1 MKNKQNIKIPPFE
14 AVGVV
19 CAQSIGEPGTQMT
32 MRTFHYAGVAEH
44 VPTGLPRLIEIVD
57 AKKEPKKPI
66 IDVYLKSSY
75 GRSRTEAE
83 KVAKELASVFVSDVA
98 DVEDDLEHLTIKV
111 TFNEKDAKAQ
121 GVTFSMMKKALE
133 SFPADTKVDDHSVT
147 LKPHKETKA
156 SLKAEK
162 EGKEKAEKDKK
173 KLTAKAVRRLT
184 QKVRDT
190 IVRGVVGIHK
200 AVVIKGKD
208 EYFVRAGGFNVL
220 GASEHEAVDAKRI
233 YTNNIKEIERVYGIE
248 AARNAIVRE
257 TKDVMDMQK
266 LFVDIRH
273 IMLIADAMTFGGSV
287 KSIGRHG
294 LSGEKVG
301 VLGRAAFEETI
312 KHLIN
317 ASAFAEE
324 EKLIGVTE
332 NIIVGQTVPVGTGKI
347 RLVMKVPKKK

>member
-1 MKNKQNIKIPPFE
+1 MIPPYE
-14 AVGVV
+14 AVGVI

-57 AKKEPKKPI
+57 AKKEPKKAI
-66 IDVYLKSSY
+66 IDVHLKSAYAKSP
-75 GRSRTEAE
+75 TEAE
-83 KVAKELASVFVSDVA
+83 KVARELASIFVKDVA
-98 DVEDDLEHLTIKV
+98 RVEDDLENLTIEATFSEKDGKGQNV
-111 TFNEKDAKAQ
+111 TFN
-121 GVTFSMMKKALE
+121 MLKKALE
-133 SFPADTKVDDHSVT
+133 PFCTEMRVSDNKITLYPAKE
-147 LKPHKETKA
+147 KPKETKTG
-156 SLKAEK
+156 E
-162 EGKEKAEKDKK
+162 KK
-173 KLTAKAVRRLT
+173 KVTAKYVRRLT
-184 QKVRDT
+184 QKVKDS
-190 IVRGVVGIHK
+190 IVKGVRGISR
-200 AVVIKGKD
+200 AVVVKD
-208 EYFVRAGGFNVL
+208 EDGYFVRAGGFNIA
-220 GASEHEAVDAKRI
+220 GASLNPAVDVKRI

-248 AARNAIVRE
+248 AARKAIIKE
-257 TKDVMDMQK
+257 IHDVLEMQK
-266 LFVDIRH
+266 LAVDIRH
-273 IMLIADAMTFGGSV
+273 IMLISDAMTYSGTV

-347 RLVMKVPKKK
+347 RLVMKHRRKG

>member
-1 MKNKQNIKIPPFE
+1 MIPPYE
-14 AVGVV
+14 AVGVI

-57 AKKEPKKPI
+57 AKKEPKKAI
-66 IDVYLKSSY
+66 IDMHLKSAYSKSQ
-75 GRSRTEAE
+75 GEAE
-83 KVAKELASVFVSDVA
+83 KIARELASIFVKDVA
-98 DVEDDLEHLTIKV
+98 RVEDDLENLTIEATFSEKDGKGQNV
-111 TFNEKDAKAQ
+111 TF
-121 GVTFSMMKKALE
+121 TMLKKALE
-133 SFPADTKVDDHSVT
+133 PFCSEMKVSDNKITLYPAKEV
-147 LKPHKETKA
+147 PKETK
-156 SLKAEK
+156 SGE
-162 EGKEKAEKDKK
+162 KK
-173 KLTAKAVRRLT
+173 KVTAKYVRRLT
-184 QKVRDT
+184 QKVREA
-190 IVRGVVGIHK
+190 IVKGVRGISR
-200 AVVIKGKD
+200 AVVIKD
-208 EYFVRAGGFNVL
+208 EDGYFVRAGGFNIV
-220 GASEHEAVDAKRI
+220 GASLNPAVDAKRI

-248 AARNAIVRE
+248 AARKAIIKE
-257 TKDVMDMQK
+257 IKDVLEMQK
-266 LFVDIRH
+266 LAVDIRH
-273 IMLIADAMTFGGSV
+273 IMLISDAMTYSGVV

-347 RLVMKVPKKK
+347 RLVMKHRKKG